1 MKESAACVRNR
12 EFFSHECMAGLM
24 SSMGALAFP
33 DATVGDFAVN
43 VLTVLIL
50 YGPAYLANTGAML
63 FGKWIP
69 DKIGFDNHKIDG
81 GRIHSDGNRLLGDGK
96 SWEGLFGGGVFSGI
110 LVMIAHYIW
119 DENTPPSDRP
129 FIDPLLISDSSDWFW
144 IGNEWVAAFVLGFTL
159 GFSCM
164 LGDMTGSYVKRRQ
177 GLKREGEVSSKAPL
191 LDTLPF
197 AIFIF
202 LAAAIFFNDQVMMN
216 SDLRL
221 PIIAIIVLTPIIHR
235 SFNILGYR
243 LGLKSVPY

>member
-1 MKESAACVRNR
+1 
-12 EFFSHECMAGLM
+12 
-24 SSMGALAFP
+24 
-33 DATVGDFAVN
+33 
-43 VLTVLIL
+43 
-50 YGPAYLANTGAML
+50 ML

-144 IGNEWVAAFVLGFTL
+144 VGNEWVAAFVLGFTL

-202 LAAAIFFNDQVMMN
+202 LAAAIFFNDQVMMH
-216 SDLRL
+216 SDLRS

>member
-1 MKESAACVRNR
+1 MKESAACARNR
-12 EFFSHECMAGLM
+12 EFFSHEGMAGLM
-24 SSMGALAFP
+24 SSMADLAFP
-33 DATVGDFAVN
+33 DATVEDFAIN

-69 DKIGFDNHKIDG
+69 DKFGFENHKIDAG
-81 GRIHSDGNRLLGDGK
+81 KIHSDGNRLLGDGK
-96 SWEGLFGGGVFSGI
+96 SWEGLIGGGVFSGI
-110 LVMIAHYIW
+110 LVMISHYIW
-119 DENTPPSDRP
+119 DGNTPSSNRP
-129 FIDPLLISDSSDWFW
+129 FIDPLLISEPTDWFW
-144 IGNEWVAAFVLGFTL
+144 IGNEWSAAFVLGFTL
-159 GFSCM
+159 GLACM
-164 LGDMTGSYVKRRQ
+164 LGDMAGSFVKRRQ

-202 LAAAIFFNDQVMMN
+202 LAAAILFRDQIMMH
-216 SDLRL
+216 SDLTP

>member
-1 MKESAACVRNR
+1 
-12 EFFSHECMAGLM
+12 MAGLM

-69 DKIGFDNHKIDG
+69 DKIGFDNHKIDA

-119 DENTPPSDRP
+119 EENTPPSDRP

-164 LGDMTGSYVKRRQ
+164 LGDMAGSYVKRRQ

>member
-1 MKESAACVRNR
+1 
-12 EFFSHECMAGLM
+12 
-24 SSMGALAFP
+24 
-33 DATVGDFAVN
+33 
-43 VLTVLIL
+43 
-50 YGPAYLANTGAML
+50 
-63 FGKWIP
+63 
-69 DKIGFDNHKIDG
+69 
-81 GRIHSDGNRLLGDGK
+81 
-96 SWEGLFGGGVFSGI
+96 
-110 LVMIAHYIW
+110 MIAHYIW

-159 GFSCM
+159 GFACM

-177 GLKREGEVSSKAPL
+177 GLKREGDVSSKAPL

-202 LAAAIFFNDQVMMN
+202 LAAAIFFNDQVMMH
-216 SDLRL
+216 SDLTSQ
-221 PIIAIIVLTPIIHR
+221 IIAIIVLTPIIHR

>member
-1 MKESAACVRNR
+1 
-12 EFFSHECMAGLM
+12 
-24 SSMGALAFP
+24 MGALAFP

-119 DENTPPSDRP
+119 DENSPPSDRP

-164 LGDMTGSYVKRRQ
+164 LGDMAGSYVKRRQ

-216 SDLRL
+216 SDLRS
-221 PIIAIIVLTPIIHR
+221 PIIAIIILTPIIHR

>member
-1 MKESAACVRNR
+1 
-12 EFFSHECMAGLM
+12 MAGLM

-144 IGNEWVAAFVLGFTL
+144 VGTV
-159 GFSCM
+159 
-164 LGDMTGSYVKRRQ
+164 SYTH
-177 GLKREGEVSSKAPL
+177 L
-191 LDTLPF
+191 TLP
-197 AIFIF
+197 
-202 LAAAIFFNDQVMMN
+202 
-216 SDLRL
+216 
-221 PIIAIIVLTPIIHR
+221 T
-235 SFNILGYR
+235 IL
-243 LGLKSVPY
+243 LV

>member
-1 MKESAACVRNR
+1 
-12 EFFSHECMAGLM
+12 MAGLM

-43 VLTVLIL
+43 LLTVLIL

-69 DKIGFDNHKIDG
+69 DKIGFDNHKIDA

-119 DENTPPSDRP
+119 EENTPPSDRP

-164 LGDMTGSYVKRRQ
+164 LGDMAGSYVKRRQ

-216 SDLRL
+216 SDLRS

>member
-1 MKESAACVRNR
+1 
-12 EFFSHECMAGLM
+12 M

-43 VLTVLIL
+43 LLTVLIL

-69 DKIGFDNHKIDG
+69 DKIGFDNHKIDA

-119 DENTPPSDRP
+119 EENTPPSDRP

-164 LGDMTGSYVKRRQ
+164 LGDMAGSYVKRRQ

-216 SDLRL
+216 SDLRS

>member
-1 MKESAACVRNR
+1 
-12 EFFSHECMAGLM
+12 MAGLM

-69 DKIGFDNHKIDG
+69 DKIGFDNHKIDA

-164 LGDMTGSYVKRRQ
+164 LGDMAGSYVKRRQ